1 MESQKRLQVRLFK
14 PFQTWQRRQRSLQSI
29 VIKLQSWLENRSY
42 LSERLVKHKT
52 FLKAE
57 EYTMFDSPA
66 ANVSMLAAS
75 AKEVK
80 ISMEVVTKVWHCL
93 GWR

>member
-1 MESQKRLQVRLFK
+1 M
-14 PFQTWQRRQRSLQSI
+14 
-29 VIKLQSWLENRSY
+29 
-42 LSERLVKHKT
+42 VKHKT

-80 ISMEVVTKVWHCL
+80 ISMEVVTKV
-93 GWR
+93 